1 MKKVLLACICM
12 FVLGCSPKS
21 FKTKWTEE
29 KAPEYFTARFE
40 TTEGNFDI
48 EARREWSPEG
58 VDRLY
63 QLIKHGFYTDIA
75 LFRVV
80 PDYVV
85 QFGIHNDS
93 TITKAWRDRPIPDE
107 PVIKKNEVGTISFA
121 RGGPKTRT
129 TQIFINL
136 KNNSPRLDELDGG
149 GVIGFPGIAQVTT
162 GMDIV
167 LKFYSGYGN
176 ELSGKQGLIF
186 SQGNA
191 YLKEH
196 YPELDYIKK
205 AYL

>member
-1 MKKVLLACICM
+1 MLV
-12 FVLGCSPKS
+12 GCSPKV
-21 FKTKWTEE
+21 FKAKWTEE
-29 KAPEYFTARFE
+29 KAPEYFNARFE
-40 TTEGNFDI
+40 TTKGNFDI
-48 EARREWSPEG
+48 EARRDWSPAG

-75 LFRVV
+75 IFRVV

-93 TITKAWRDRPIPDE
+93 TITKVWRDRPIPDE

-129 TQIFINL
+129 TQIFVNL
-136 KNNSPRLDELDGG
+136 KSNSPRLDELDGG
-149 GVIGFPGIAQVTT
+149 GVIGFPGIAQVTS
-162 GMDIV
+162 GMDVV
-167 LKFYSGYGN
+167 LTFYAGYEDGP
-176 ELSGKQGLIF
+176 SRKQGLIF

-205 AYL
+205 AYLLK

>member
-1 MKKVLLACICM
+1 MKKITYLIIGL
-12 FVLGCSPKS
+12 FLFSCSPKS
-21 FKTKWTEE
+21 FKTKWTED
-29 KAPEYFTARFE
+29 KAPEYFKARFE
-40 TTEGNFDI
+40 TTRGNFDI
-48 EARREWSPEG
+48 EARREWTPEG

-63 QLIKHGFYTDIA
+63 QLIKHGFYTYIA

-93 TITKAWRDRPIPDE
+93 SVTKAWRDHPIPDE
-107 PVIKKNEVGTISFA
+107 PVVKKNEAGTISFA

-136 KNNSPRLDELDGG
+136 KSNTPRLDELDGG
-149 GVIGFPGIAQVTT
+149 GVIGFPGIAQVIS

-167 LKFYSGYGN
+167 LTFYDQYGN
-176 ELSGKQGLIF
+176 EPSRKQGEIY

-191 YLKEH
+191 YFKAN
-196 YPELDYIKK
+196 YP
-205 AYL
+205 